1 MYSSPAVR
9 TFVSKGVLPKSV
21 IGLANLESLFS
32 YVSSVYYSEPVSDDL
47 VHFFTDVLSG
57 KLKSDYNFLYSS
69 GFGSP
74 IVSELFNTY
83 FKAKR
88 DLTSVFLI
96 ESGNV
101 SKRCELFGDLFNYF
115 NFYVSSLYDFLIK
128 KFVKQ
133 GVLLDKSFSVVFDF

>member
-1 MYSSPAVR
+1 MYSPPVVK
-9 TFVSKGVLPKSV
+9 TFVSKGVLPSSV
-21 IGLANLESLFS
+21 TGLNSLGSLFS
-32 YVSSVYYSEPVSDDL
+32 YVSSVYCSEPVSDDL
-47 VHFFTDVLSG
+47 VHFFIDVLSG
-57 KLKSDYNFLYSS
+57 KLKSDYNFLCSN
-69 GFGSP
+69 GFESP

-101 SKRCELFGDLFNYF
+101 SKRCELFGDLFNYL

-133 GVLLDKSFSVVFDF
+133 GVLLSNSFSVVFD